1 MKGWLKNFC
10 HQNRKNTSALADMH
24 LQTAQLTIVGKRA
37 KEEGLD
43 NDMIE
48 RICAD
53 STLDIAPDEIKEIL
67 IPSKYIGR
75 CIEQVE
81 RFLKND
87 VDPFLEGMDS
97 AIRSELSV

>member
-1 MKGWLKNFC
+1 MVKNFC
-10 HQNRKNTSALADMH
+10 HQNRKNTPALADMH
-24 LQTAQLTIVGKRA
+24 LQTAQLTTVGKRA

-53 STLDIAPDEIKEIL
+53 PTLDIAPDEIKEIL